1 MKRGAKGVWNDG
13 DGASEGEGQMYW
25 FGSACG
31 VNGDSYTPLLET
43 AETQR
48 GFYQEGYE

>member
-1 MKRGAKGVWNDG
+1 MKRVAKVVWNYG

-25 FGSACG
+25 FGSACD
-31 VNGDSYTPLLET
+31 VNGDSYEPLLEL

-48 GFYQEGYE
+48 WFYQEGYE